1 VTRVSRPG
9 DTVADGDHRRRAAR
23 SGAECGERARSP
35 HLRPSPVR
43 VEAPGSALDT
53 LCVTSALHM
62 RLSDGVHTVRQKR
75 TFSGAACSRRIG
87 VGARLR
93 RLPPA
98 PHRAVAEWTPLSLGL
113 WSRDVTG
120 VAGSVPPQTP
130 SRRLRT
136 HWLRVAFAGLQPSR
150 EHAAG
155 RSRRPDALART
166 SRPQAT
172 TQTGRRAV
180 SARERSGR
188 RARLRRTA

>member
-1 VTRVSRPG
+1 MRRPQLRG
-9 DTVADGDHRRRAAR
+9 VWR
-23 SGAECGERARSP
+23 SSERARHISG
-35 HLRPSPVR
+35 RR
-43 VEAPGSALDT
+43 QCGVEAPEPLMWSPLDT
-53 LCVTSALHM
+53 LCVTPALHR
-62 RLSDGVHTVRQKR
+62 RLSGEGHTVRHER
-75 TFSGAACSRRIG
+75 MFSGAACSPRVG

-93 RLPPA
+93 RLPQA

-113 WSRDVTG
+113 WSRDVAE
-120 VAGSVPPQTP
+120 VAASVPLQTP

-172 TQTGRRAV
+172 TLTGRRAV